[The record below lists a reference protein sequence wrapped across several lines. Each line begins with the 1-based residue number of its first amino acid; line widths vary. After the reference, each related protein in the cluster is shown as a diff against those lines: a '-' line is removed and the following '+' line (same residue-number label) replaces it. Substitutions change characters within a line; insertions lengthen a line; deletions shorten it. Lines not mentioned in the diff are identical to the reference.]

1 MELPEVTAHDLLV
14 ALILAVPPELAS
26 RVGRLAALTDTAV
39 PLLFPWGDARE
50 SRGVCSHVHW
60 AAADSVLLPEGDPL
74 VRRERQ
80 GGLQGTG

>member
-50 SRGVCSHVHW
+50 ANRFFFFK
-60 AAADSVLLPEGDPL
+60 ALPCPKS
-74 VRRERQ
+74 
-80 GGLQGTG
+80 